1 MRALLL
7 LLLLPSVVLAQPT
20 AEQVAKLDVTVA
32 PETERKA
39 LAGMMAELLR
49 ARQKEANDRSTA
61 EWKTITNREQWEAFV
76 TPKLKAL
83 RDSLGTFPEPTA
95 PTVRVAST
103 VEGDGFAIDNI
114 LYESR
119 PGLWVSAN
127 LYRPAKPTGS
137 MPGMVIVHAHHTPK
151 EHVELQDMGMTWAR
165 AGCLVLVP
173 DMLGHGER
181 RQHPFVDA
189 SSYPKQY
196 RVSRQDYFFRY
207 DNGIR
212 LHLVG
217 ESLIGWMAWD
227 IWRGVDVLLKQK
239 GCDPKRLI
247 LLGSVAGGGDPCAVA
262 AALDERIAAA
272 VPFNFGGPQPE
283 SRYPLPEDAE
293 TSFNYMGGGS
303 WESTRNLRLSARD
316 GFLPWV
322 IVGSL
327 AKRKLVYAHEFNWDR
342 ERDPVWKRLQTI
354 AGWYGNADG
363 LAFTTGKGS
372 VRGSSPEDTHCT
384 HIGPVQRKAIHEAF
398 RKWFGIEA
406 TEYKQRVPAEK
417 LKCWTPE
424 VEKELKPKTLSELLD
439 GLSKERLV
447 ATDRWS
453 ADRKPLGERRRILR
467 DEFKVIL
474 GGVESGKVTIRLV
487 GTEIVN
493 GLRIAKLMLS
503 HENGIVVPL
512 VLLSPTNV
520 EKPPVVVLV
529 SLSGKDKIVK
539 ADATVLSQLLARGI
553 AVCLPDVRATGETG
567 LGNGRGRNSSAT
579 SYSSSLMLH
588 GDTLLG
594 GQLRDLR
601 ATMAWLRSLDTVD
614 GKKVAIWGES
624 LAKMNPDQTDYKIP
638 RDDDASLPL
647 QSEPLGGFLA
657 LLGALYENDVR
668 GGILNG
674 FPMSFRDELR
684 GPLVSIPHDI
694 VVPGLLKTCDIESLV
709 FALEMLRFADVA
721 TIGGGNREGGQSVA
735 RGVLT
740 HHDTIPGWFEHLL
753 LRDKKR

>member
-1 MRALLL
+1 MRAILLL
-7 LLLLPSVVLAQPT
+7 ALAPSLGLAQPA
-20 AEQVAKLDVTVA
+20 AEPFAKLVATVA
-32 PETERKA
+32 PDGERKA
-39 LAGMMAELLR
+39 LAGMMGEHLR

-61 EWKTITNREQWEAFV
+61 AWKAIRNREQWEAFV
-76 TPKLKAL
+76 TPKLAAL
-83 RDSLGTFPEPTA
+83 RASLGTFPEAKA

-103 VEGDGFAIDNI
+103 VEGDGFAIDNL

-127 LYRPAKPTGS
+127 LYRPAKPRGS
-137 MPGMVIVHAHHTPK
+137 MPGLVIVHAHHTPK
-151 EHVELQDMGMTWAR
+151 EHGELQDMGMTWAR

-189 SSYPKQY
+189 SSYPKPY

-207 DNGIR
+207 DNGLR

-227 IWRGVDVLLKQK
+227 IWRGVDVLLQQK

-262 AALDERIAAA
+262 AALDDRIAAA

-303 WESTRNLRLSARD
+303 WESTRNLRLSGRD

-322 IVGSL
+322 IVVSL

-363 LAFTTGKGS
+363 LAYSYGKGS

-384 HIGPVQRKAIHEAF
+384 HIGPVQRKEIHEAF

-417 LKCWTPE
+417 LKCWTPAL
-424 VEKELKPKTLSELLD
+424 EKELKPKTLGELVLEIGKQRYEAAIQRHD
-439 GLSKERLV
+439 G
-447 ATDRWS
+447 
-453 ADRKPLGERRRILR
+453 KPLADYRKTLR
-467 DEFKVIL
+467 EEWTTIL
-474 GGVESGKVTIRLV
+474 GSTEAPKSSTRIIGSAAYPGGTIERA
-487 GTEIVN
+487 I
-493 GLRIAKLMLS
+493 LS
-503 HENGIVVPL
+503 HESNIQVPF
-512 VLLSPTNV
+512 VLLCPAKV
-520 EKPPVVVLV
+520 EKPPVVVVLAQA
-529 SLSGKDKIVK
+529 GKAGLLKERGEEYN
-539 ADATVLSQLLARGI
+539 ALLAKGI
-553 AVCLPDVRATGETG
+553 AVCLPDVRGTGETSMG
-567 LGNGRGRNSSAT
+567 SGRGRNSAAT
-579 SYSSSLMLH
+579 SYSSSLLMH
-588 GDTLLG
+588 GDPLLA

-601 ATMAWLRSLDTVD
+601 AVLGWLRKHDAID
-614 GKKVAIWGES
+614 GKAPILWGDS
-624 LAKMNPDQTDYKIP
+624 LAKANEPNASIAIP
-638 RDDDASLPL
+638 RDDDAALPPAC
-647 QSEPLGGFLA
+647 EPMGGLLAILGQ
-657 LLGALYENDVR
+657 LYEEDVKA
-668 GGILNG
+668 IH
-674 FPMSFRDELR
+674 LR
-684 GPLVSIPHDI
+684 GAPLRLSSLGRSHLVLFPHDAL
-694 VVPGLLKTCDIESLV
+694 VPGAAHTGDLPELLTVLAKSKPIAIGHFVTDRNVRVGKHPIPNAATEPGAV
-709 FALEMLRFADVA
+709 PWTAALF
-721 TIGGGNREGGQSVA
+721 G
-735 RGVLT
+735 
-740 HHDTIPGWFEHLL
+740 
-753 LRDKKR
+753 KK

>member
-1 MRALLL
+1 MRHALFGLL
-7 LLLLPSVVLAQPT
+7 VFTSAATAQPT
-20 AEQVAKLDVTVA
+20 AEQLAKLDVTVA
-32 PETERKA
+32 PEAERKA
-39 LAGMMAELLR
+39 LANMMAEHLR

-61 EWKTITNREQWEAFV
+61 EWKRITNREEWEAFV
-76 TPKLKAL
+76 KPKLKAL

-95 PTVRVAST
+95 PRVRVVST

-119 PGLWVSAN
+119 PSLWVTAN
-127 LYRPAKPTGS
+127 LYRPTKPPSS

-151 EHVELQDMGMTWAR
+151 EHGELQDMGMTWAR

-189 SSYPKQY
+189 SSYSKPY

-227 IWRGVDVLLKQK
+227 IWRGVDVLLQQK

-283 SRYPLPEDAE
+283 SRYPLPDDAE
-293 TSFNYMGGGS
+293 SSFNYMGGGS
-303 WESTRNLRLSARD
+303 WESTRNLRLSAHD

-363 LAFTTGKGS
+363 LAFSYGKGS

-424 VEKELKPKTLSELLD
+424 LEKELKPKTLGELVLEIGRQRYEAAHRRHEGKSD
-439 GLSKERLV
+439 YRMVLREEWTRVLGSTDAPRSAIRIIGREAFPGGTIER
-447 ATDRWS
+447 
-453 ADRKPLGERRRILR
+453 I
-467 DEFKVIL
+467 I
-474 GGVESGKVTIRLV
+474 
-487 GTEIVN
+487 
-493 GLRIAKLMLS
+493 LS
-503 HENGIVVPL
+503 HESNIQVPF
-512 VLLSPTNV
+512 VLLRPAKV
-520 EKPPVVVLV
+520 EKPPVVVVLAQV
-529 SLSGKDKIVK
+529 GKAKLLK
-539 ADATVLSQLLARGI
+539 ERGEEYAALLAKGI
-553 AVCLPDVRATGETG
+553 AVCLPDVRGTGETS
-567 LGNGRGRNSSAT
+567 LGSGRGRNSAAT
-579 SYSSSLMLH
+579 SYSSNLLMH
-588 GDTLLG
+588 GDPLLA

-601 ATMAWLRSLDTVD
+601 AVLAWLKNHESVNGRKPIL
-614 GKKVAIWGES
+614 WGDS
-624 LAKMNPDQTDYKIP
+624 LAKANDRNTNFSIP
-638 RDDDASLPL
+638 RDDDALLPPAC
-647 QSEPLGGFLA
+647 EPMGGLLAILGL
-657 LLGALYENDVR
+657 LYEEDVMA
-668 GGILNG
+668 IH
-674 FPMSFRDELR
+674 LR
-684 GPLVSIPHDI
+684 GTPGQQSVFAWSYLSFIPHDA
-694 VVPGLLKTCDIESLV
+694 VVPGIARTGDVSELLFKL
-709 FALEMLRFADVA
+709 ADRPIAIGDFVEIGNVRVAKHPFPNVA
-721 TIGGGNREGGQSVA
+721 TEPDPVPWTVA
-735 RGVLT
+735 QFG
-740 HHDTIPGWFEHLL
+740 
-753 LRDKKR
+753 K